1 MMYVQYLCIQD
12 ESVLNNKRRDA
23 LVVIA
28 LGIFISLLF
37 LLSLYYQE
45 KTAILDYKLWDV
57 NTVTAAD
64 FTVETFISQPQW

>member
-12 ESVLNNKRRDA
+12 ESDLNNKRRDA
-23 LVVIA
+23 LIVIA

-57 NTVTAAD
+57 DTVTAAD